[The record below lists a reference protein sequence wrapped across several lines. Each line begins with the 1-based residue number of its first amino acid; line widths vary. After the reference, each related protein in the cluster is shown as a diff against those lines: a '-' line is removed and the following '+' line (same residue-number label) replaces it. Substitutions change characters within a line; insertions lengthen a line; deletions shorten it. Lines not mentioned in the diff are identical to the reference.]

1 MTPKN
6 IRKEHIVKAIEEI
19 KKSGIP
25 KGRRSRKFLLE
36 FEGKF
41 YPPKY
46 VISLA
51 NKYANGVELNPSEF
65 SGGRETNDFLRA
77 LGSVS

>member
-1 MTPKN
+1 MIPKN
-6 IRKEHIVKAIEEI
+6 IRKEHIIKAIEEI

-25 KGRRSRKFLLE
+25 KGRHSRKFLLE

-41 YPPKY
+41 YQPKC

-51 NKYANGVELNPSEF
+51 NKYANGV
-65 SGGRETNDFLRA
+65 
-77 LGSVS
+77 